1 MIDFTPVLEKKVEW
15 PEFAAKFTK
24 QDLVDQTNELTD
36 KLLDMII
43 PCSDADVVFQPEDP
57 DAHDPFAEDIEDVTL
72 SWNLGHVIVHVTAT
86 CQESAFIA
94 AELARGV
101 EVEPRRSRWEVPWE
115 TVTTVKQCRGY
126 LEENRRMLLASLE
139 MWPDEPHL
147 ENFHKTK
154 SGMKITPVM
163 RFLFGQNHADSH
175 LEQIEKIVK
184 QAQE

>member
-1 MIDFTPVLEKKVEW
+1 MIDFTPILEKKVKW

-24 QDLVDQTNELTD
+24 QDLIDHTNEFTD
-36 KLLDMII
+36 KLLEMMA

-72 SWNLGHVIVHVTAT
+72 GWNLGHVIVHVTAS

-115 TVTTVKQCRGY
+115 TVKTVRQCRGY

-147 ENFHKTK
+147 ENYYETK
-154 SGMKITPVM
+154 SGMKITAIM

-184 QAQE
+184 QAHA